1 MSDCVIIGAGPGGLA
16 VGGALAQRGRTAVL
30 LEAEDAVGA
39 RWRGR
44 YDRLRINTSSL
55 TSFLPGRRFPLR
67 YGRWPSR
74 DQLVAYYEAYARDHG
89 LDVRA
94 GVRVERVDR
103 EGDGWIVR
111 SPGGAFAA
119 RSVVVAT
126 GKDNV
131 PRVPEWP
138 GREGFAGRVLHSAEY
153 RSPAPFRGQHAVV
166 VGAGSSAVDVALD
179 LLEGGAASVAVSVR
193 RVPHLFRKAMG
204 PVPSDLAMV
213 ASSRVPHPV
222 VDAVV
227 PRLRRLT
234 IGDLAPYGLP
244 APEDRFTE
252 RVLVEGMIPV
262 IDPGGFVP
270 AVKRGDVRI
279 VGAVEALDG
288 DAVVLAGGERH
299 EAQVVVACTGYDRG
313 LERLVG
319 HLGVLD
325 DRGRPHARRGLH
337 FIGQTDELTGNL
349 RQIRLDAK
357 RIAAAV
363 AADGTGIMRA

>member
-1 MSDCVIIGAGPGGLA
+1 MNDCVIIGAGPGGLA
-16 VGGALAQRGRTAVL
+16 VGGALAQRGVSAVL

-74 DQLVAYYEAYARDHG
+74 DQMVAYYEGYARDHG
-89 LDVRA
+89 LDVRT
-94 GVRVERVDR
+94 GVRASVVER

-111 SPGGAFAA
+111 SSSGDVAA
-119 RSVVVAT
+119 RSLVVAT

-131 PRVPEWP
+131 PRVPRWP
-138 GREGFAGRVLHSAEY
+138 GRESFSGQVLHSAEY
-153 RSPAPFRGQHAVV
+153 RSPEPFRGQHAVV

-193 RVPHLFRKAMG
+193 RAPHLFRKAMG
-204 PVPSDLAMV
+204 PLPSDLAMV
-213 ASSRVPHPV
+213 ASSRLPHAV

-252 RVLVEGMIPV
+252 RVLVGGMIPV
-262 IDPGGFVP
+262 VDPGGFVP
-270 AVKRGDVRI
+270 AVKRGDLRI
-279 VGAVEALDG
+279 LPAVEALDG
-288 DAVVLAGGERH
+288 DAVVLAGGARH
-299 EAQVVVACTGYDRG
+299 EARVVVACTGYDRG
-313 LERLVG
+313 LEPLVG

-325 DRGRPHARRGLH
+325 DRGRPHDRAGLH

-357 RIAAAV
+357 RIAASVIAT
-363 AADGTGIMRA
+363 GNGIMRG